1 MHEDNA
7 LKNAENHIFSTG
19 LSDAGS
25 VLARANMKYG
35 LAKIH
40 ALQSGFGIKSDATFI
55 SAPDESPNKNK
66 TAWTNGI
73 SKGGKLAWGPGNEK
87 LILLDA
93 RPAVCGMLV
102 GGLDKLPET
111 KELTKKVHSLK
122 DEKLELDGIPLQWD
136 FGKGNHFIDVFS
148 VRNLN
153 GMDLPEYAF
162 IIHASAPEL
171 NGDNPL
177 GFGLQYDKS
186 TLLSDMMCVEET
198 PYGNAHVLYDGEAT
212 EYMGF
217 HDYAEDFAKRRR
229 KMVGEMLFGEFTEL
243 SNPTHQKLLNMNEM
257 VLGVYDTEDEGE
269 DVFPITLRADLP
281 AYLVKGRRSFTRKM
295 IDGLGFGDRAK
306 DLGVYNNL
314 KSANII
320 PHGGG
325 MNILGVTD
333 VTGVFEVGGVR
344 YFNLNSRRSIG
355 EYYIS
360 DVQNLPFAYRDTRVV
375 EKAVELGMCEIEAE
389 LHPEIVLKV

>member
-1 MHEDNA
+1 MRKDKGLEKA
-7 LKNAENHIFSTG
+7 KNHIFSTG

-25 VLARANMKYG
+25 VLARENMKYG
-35 LAKIH
+35 IAKIH
-40 ALQSGFGIKSDATFI
+40 SLQSKHGLKSIATFI

-66 TAWTNGI
+66 TAWANGI
-73 SKGGKLAWGPGNEK
+73 SKGGKLTWGPGNEK
-87 LILLDA
+87 FILLDG

-102 GGLDKLPET
+102 GGLSKLPT
-111 KELTKKVHSLK
+111 TRQLTEKLHSLK
-122 DEKLELDGIPLQWD
+122 NKSLELDGIPLSWD

-148 VRNLN
+148 VKNLD
-153 GMDLPEYAF
+153 GMDLPDYAF
-162 IIHASAPEL
+162 IIHSSAPEL

-186 TLLSDMMCVEET
+186 ELLSDMMCVEET
-198 PYGNAHVLYDGEAT
+198 PYGNAHVLYDGEAC
-212 EYMGF
+212 EYFGF

-243 SNPTHQKLLNMNEM
+243 SNPTHQKLLSMNEM
-257 VLGVYDTEDEGE
+257 ILGVYDTVAEEE

-281 AYLVKGRRSFTRKM
+281 AYLVKGMRSFSRDK
-295 IDGLGFGDRAK
+295 IDELGFGDRAR
-306 DLGVYNNL
+306 DIGVYDDL
-314 KSANII
+314 KKANII

-325 MNILGVTD
+325 MNILGVSD
-333 VTGVFEVGGVR
+333 VSGVFEVDGIR
-344 YFNLNSRRSIG
+344 YFNLNSPRSSG

-360 DVQNLPFAYRDTRVV
+360 DVNNLPFAYRDTRVV
-375 EKAVELGMCEIEAE
+375 EKAVELKMCEIEAE